1 MSKPAKVETAR
12 RPCPEHGMVQAVRE
26 VPPPSFPFV
35 VYLVRL
41 IKARRA
47 PFTCPECH
55 RELMDDKV
63 RHDKAA

>member
-1 MSKPAKVETAR
+1 MPRPKVETAR
-12 RPCPEHGMVQAVRE
+12 GHCPEHGDVQGVRE
-26 VPPPSFPFV
+26 IPGPSFPFV

-41 IKARRA
+41 NKARRA

-55 RELMDDKV
+55 RELVDAQG

>member
-12 RPCPEHGMVQAVRE
+12 RLCPEHGMVEAVRE
-26 VPPPSFPFV
+26 VPTPSFPFV
-35 VYLVRL
+35 VYFVRM

-55 RELMDDKV
+55 RELTDDRA
-63 RHDKAA
+63 RHSEAA